1 MKIGI
6 FTLPLVNNYGGILQA
21 YALSRVLVGLG
32 HEPRLINL
40 RLQRSKLSIAYIK
53 FLVACALKK
62 ELCGA
67 KFNPSYE
74 RDTSEFVAENI
85 PLTAPVCTPA
95 DLKALCEKERFEAVI
110 LGSDQVFRPSYFADF
125 ADCFSLGFLP
135 PNCTRIAYA
144 ASFGGDRLCGLK
156 NPADLKAHAAN
167 LAKFKAISVRERDG
181 VKLARE
187 CFGVDAS
194 WVLDPT
200 LLANKEIYDKFLSHA
215 PKRKGFAYILD
226 PSPRSEAAIELL
238 KKQSGLE
245 IDEVN
250 DRGNRI
256 GIKAWLSAIAGAE
269 FVLTDSFHGC
279 VFSIIFNKPFFVL
292 VNASRGASRF
302 SSLLGSFGLED
313 RALQDPKD
321 ARLDATID
329 WDGVNEALRR
339 KREDS
344 MKFLKTSLGS

>member
-32 HEPRLINL
+32 HEPWLINL

-74 RDTSEFVAENI
+74 RDTSGFVAENI

-156 NPADLKAHAAN
+156 NPADLKAHTAN
-167 LAKFKAISVRERDG
+167 LAKFKAISVRECDG
-181 VKLARE
+181 VRLARE
-187 CFGVDAS
+187 CFGVDAR

-200 LLANKEIYDKFLSHA
+200 LLANKEIYDKFLSLA
-215 PKRKGFAYILD
+215 PQRKGFAYILD
-226 PSPRSEAAIELL
+226 PSPRSEAAMELGYRQNPCAAAHGL
-238 KKQSGLE
+238 KLYRK
-245 IDEVN
+245 
-250 DRGNRI
+250 
-256 GIKAWLSAIAGAE
+256 
-269 FVLTDSFHGC
+269 
-279 VFSIIFNKPFFVL
+279 
-292 VNASRGASRF
+292 
-302 SSLLGSFGLED
+302 SLC
-313 RALQDPKD
+313 
-321 ARLDATID
+321 
-329 WDGVNEALRR
+329 
-339 KREDS
+339 
-344 MKFLKTSLGS
+344 

>member
-32 HEPRLINL
+32 HESWLINL

-53 FLVACALKK
+53 FLVARTLKK

-74 RDTSEFVAENI
+74 RDTSEFVSENI

-181 VKLARE
+181 VRLARE

-200 LLANKEIYDKFLSHA
+200 LLANKEIYDKFLSHV
-215 PKRKGFAYILD
+215 PQRKGFAYILD

-269 FVLTDSFHGC
+269 FMLTDSFHGC

-302 SSLLGSFGLED
+302 SSLLDSFGLED

-321 ARLDATID
+321 ARFNATID

-344 MKFLKTSLGS
+344 MKFLKISLGS

>member
-53 FLVACALKK
+53 FLVVCALKK

-74 RDTSEFVAENI
+74 RDTSEFVSENI
-85 PLTAPVCTPA
+85 PLTVPVYTPA
-95 DLKALCEKERFEAVI
+95 DLKALCEKGRFEAVI

-144 ASFGGDRLCGLK
+144 ASFGGDRLCRLK
-156 NPADLKAHAAN
+156 NPVDLKAHAAN
-167 LAKFKAISVRERDG
+167 LAKFKAISVRECDG

-187 CFGVDAS
+187 CFGVDAR

-256 GIKAWLSAIAGAE
+256 GIKAWLGAIADAE

>member
-1 MKIGI
+1 M
-6 FTLPLVNNYGGILQA
+6 
-21 YALSRVLVGLG
+21 
-32 HEPRLINL
+32 
-40 RLQRSKLSIAYIK
+40 
-53 FLVACALKK
+53 
-62 ELCGA
+62 
-67 KFNPSYE
+67 
-74 RDTSEFVAENI
+74 
-85 PLTAPVCTPA
+85 
-95 DLKALCEKERFEAVI
+95 
-110 LGSDQVFRPSYFADF
+110 
-125 ADCFSLGFLP
+125 P

-156 NPADLKAHAAN
+156 NPADLKAHTAN
-167 LAKFKAISVRERDG
+167 LAKFKAISVRECDG
-181 VKLARE
+181 VRLARE
-187 CFGVDAS
+187 CFGVDAR

-200 LLANKEIYDKFLSHA
+200 LLANKEIYDKFLSHL
-215 PKRKGFAYILD
+215 PQRKGFAYILD
-226 PSPRSEAAIELL
+226 PSPRSEVAMELL

-329 WDGVNEALRR
+329 WDSVNEELRR

>member
-1 MKIGI
+1 MLPNGAALRVKAYSDGAFDVHAANFQLPAGLDGPLYSNSGNGKNGPQRVAMLASGLMDQLSFDPYGHVTGGATAILASPPSFDSILNQTRIRYDENGRWRLYD
-6 FTLPLVNNYGGILQA
+6 TL
-21 YALSRVLVGLG
+21 
-32 HEPRLINL
+32 
-40 RLQRSKLSIAYIK
+40 LQRQFPEYDEKGHLTRVKWQSPD
-53 FLVACALKK
+53 KK
-62 ELCGA
+62 ELVERLRIGA
-67 KFNPSYE
+67 ATIGESQWQY
-74 RDTSEFVAENI
+74 RHD
-85 PLTAPVCTPA
+85 
-95 DLKALCEKERFEAVI
+95 
-110 LGSDQVFRPSYFADF
+110 
-125 ADCFSLGFLP
+125 
-135 PNCTRIAYA
+135 
-144 ASFGGDRLCGLK
+144 
-156 NPADLKAHAAN
+156 
-167 LAKFKAISVRERDG
+167 
-181 VKLARE
+181 
-187 CFGVDAS
+187 
-194 WVLDPT
+194 
-200 LLANKEIYDKFLSHA
+200 
-215 PKRKGFAYILD
+215 
-226 PSPRSEAAIELL
+226 
-238 KKQSGLE
+238 
-245 IDEVN
+245 

>member
-40 RLQRSKLSIAYIK
+40 RLQRSKLSIAYLK
-53 FLVACALKK
+53 FLVARTLKK
-62 ELCGA
+62 ELRGA

-74 RDTSEFVAENI
+74 RDTSGFVTENI

-156 NPADLKAHAAN
+156 NPADLKIHAAN
-167 LAKFKAISVRERDG
+167 LAKFKAISVRECDG

-187 CFGVDAS
+187 CFGVYAH

-215 PKRKGFAYILD
+215 PKHKGFAYILD

-256 GIKAWLSAIAGAE
+256 GIKVWLSAIADAE

-313 RALQDPKD
+313 KALQDPKD

>member
-21 YALSRVLVGLG
+21 YALSRVLVELG
-32 HEPRLINL
+32 HEPWLINL
-40 RLQRSKLSIAYIK
+40 RLQRSKLSIAYLK
-53 FLVACALKK
+53 FLVARTIKK
-62 ELCGA
+62 ELRGA

-74 RDTSEFVAENI
+74 RDTSEFVTENI

-156 NPADLKAHAAN
+156 NPADLKAHVAN
-167 LAKFKAISVRERDG
+167 LAKFKAISVRECDG
-181 VKLARE
+181 AKIARE
-187 CFGVDAS
+187 CFGVDAHL
-194 WVLDPT
+194 VLDPT

-215 PKRKGFAYILD
+215 SKRKGFAYILD
-226 PSPRSEAAIELL
+226 PSPRSEAVIELL

-302 SSLLGSFGLED
+302 SSLLGLFGLED

-321 ARLDATID
+321 ARFNATID

-344 MKFLKTSLGS
+344 MKFLKISLGS

>member
-1 MKIGI
+1 M
-6 FTLPLVNNYGGILQA
+6 
-21 YALSRVLVGLG
+21 
-32 HEPRLINL
+32 
-40 RLQRSKLSIAYIK
+40 
-53 FLVACALKK
+53 
-62 ELCGA
+62 
-67 KFNPSYE
+67 
-74 RDTSEFVAENI
+74 AENI

-125 ADCFSLGFLP
+125 VDCFSLGFLP

-167 LAKFKAISVRERDG
+167 LAKFKAISVRECDG

-187 CFGVDAS
+187 CFGVDAR

-200 LLANKEIYDKFLSHA
+200 LLANKEIYDKFLSHV
-215 PKRKGFAYILD
+215 PQRKGFAYILD
-226 PSPRSEAAIELL
+226 PSSRSEAAIELL

-256 GIKAWLSAIAGAE
+256 SIKAWLSAIAGAE

>member
-1 MKIGI
+1 M
-6 FTLPLVNNYGGILQA
+6 
-21 YALSRVLVGLG
+21 
-32 HEPRLINL
+32 
-40 RLQRSKLSIAYIK
+40 
-53 FLVACALKK
+53 
-62 ELCGA
+62 
-67 KFNPSYE
+67 
-74 RDTSEFVAENI
+74 
-85 PLTAPVCTPA
+85 
-95 DLKALCEKERFEAVI
+95 
-110 LGSDQVFRPSYFADF
+110 
-125 ADCFSLGFLP
+125 
-135 PNCTRIAYA
+135 
-144 ASFGGDRLCGLK
+144 
-156 NPADLKAHAAN
+156 
-167 LAKFKAISVRERDG
+167 RECDG

-187 CFGVDAS
+187 CFGVDAL

-200 LLANKEIYDKFLSHA
+200 LLANKEIYDKFLSHV
-215 PKRKGFAYILD
+215 PQRKGFAYILD
-226 PSPRSEAAIELL
+226 PSSRSEAAIELL

-292 VNASRGASRF
+292 INASRGASRF

>member
-32 HEPRLINL
+32 HEPWLVNL
-40 RLQRSKLSIAYIK
+40 HLQRSKLSIAYLK
-53 FLVACALKK
+53 FLVARTLKK
-62 ELCGA
+62 ELRGA

-74 RDTSEFVAENI
+74 RDTSGFVAENI

-95 DLKALCEKERFEAVI
+95 DLKALCEKERFETVI

-200 LLANKEIYDKFLSHA
+200 LLANKEIYDKFLSHV
-215 PKRKGFAYILD
+215 PQRKGFAYILD

-321 ARLDATID
+321 ARFNATID

-344 MKFLKTSLGS
+344 MKFLKISLGS

>member
-32 HEPRLINL
+32 HEPWLINL
-40 RLQRSKLSIAYIK
+40 RLQRSKLSIAYLK
-53 FLVACALKK
+53 FLVARTIKK
-62 ELCGA
+62 ELRGA

-95 DLKALCEKERFEAVI
+95 DLKALCEQERFEAVI

-125 ADCFSLGFLP
+125 ADCLSLGFLP
-135 PNCTRIAYA
+135 ANCTRIAYA
-144 ASFGGDRLCGLK
+144 ASFGGDGLCGLK
-156 NPADLKAHAAN
+156 NPTDLKIHAAN

-187 CFGVDAS
+187 CFGVDVH

-238 KKQSGLE
+238 KRQSGLE

-302 SSLLGSFGLED
+302 SSLLSLFGLED